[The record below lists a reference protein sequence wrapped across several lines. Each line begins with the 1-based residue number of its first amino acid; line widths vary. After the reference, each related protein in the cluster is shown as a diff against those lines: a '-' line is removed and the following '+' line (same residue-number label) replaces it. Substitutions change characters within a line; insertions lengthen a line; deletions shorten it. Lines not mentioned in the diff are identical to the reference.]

1 MPKTISLTIPDSEI
15 VPDILATF
23 SPEENYLMLKIG
35 SECLREGR
43 NAAIGL
49 SQKEMYQKIKDES
62 KGEVQR
68 LELDI
73 IVQKEITKKMEEKI
87 SRMYEGQVEKLEK
100 QIEFLSIQLKEHEND
115 NTKFVDKE
123 VEKAR
128 EKYDL
133 LLQEK
138 DRQNQLNREIFDKAE
153 KLISK
158 SNSKTSIA
166 IGDDGEQLFEN
177 LADTFKDFAGYKI
190 ENKAKQGHKG
200 DFHLFFEEFNV
211 LVDSKNYSGSV
222 QKKEIKKIE
231 SDLMVNDNMNYA
243 WLVSLNSN
251 VCEYNRFPIMTKWI
265 TTDVGV
271 KCILFINNLLEHKDP
286 KNILRQAWSI
296 CEDFYRLTK
305 KDNKEDVSLVK
316 YREKELLY
324 KKHINNL
331 QDRVSEMRRH
341 INGTLNVLKHMDND
355 LLEMLSLASDEI
367 IEEKTGLNGK
377 INEWWN
383 MNIEYSGDE
392 NKLTS
397 TEIWSKFKRE
407 HKDYVLEN
415 KVTIDQFKD
424 VITSIAGSS
433 TYTEK
438 TKKSAIE
445 FNGFQFKEVVIENI
459 VVEEIEPIK
468 KTKKE
473 KNIEHYFD
481 KKKDEK
487 ILNEYEDIN
496 NDIMTIS
503 EMNNIRPWEVVSL
516 LVRNKIIIKR
526 VEARGYDIYKE
537 TDEYKQNCNK

>member
-1 MPKTISLTIPDSEI
+1 
-15 VPDILATF
+15 
-23 SPEENYLMLKIG
+23 
-35 SECLREGR
+35 
-43 NAAIGL
+43 
-49 SQKEMYQKIKDES
+49 
-62 KGEVQR
+62 
-68 LELDI
+68 
-73 IVQKEITKKMEEKI
+73 
-87 SRMYEGQVEKLEK
+87 
-100 QIEFLSIQLKEHEND
+100 
-115 NTKFVDKE
+115 
-123 VEKAR
+123 
-128 EKYDL
+128 
-133 LLQEK
+133 
-138 DRQNQLNREIFDKAE
+138 
-153 KLISK
+153 
-158 SNSKTSIA
+158 
-166 IGDDGEQLFEN
+166 
-177 LADTFKDFAGYKI
+177 
-190 ENKAKQGHKG
+190 
-200 DFHLFFEEFNV
+200 V

-251 VCEYNRFPIMTKWI
+251 ICEYNRFTIMTKWI

-331 QDRVSEMRRH
+331 QDRVSEMRRQ
-341 INGTLNVLKHMDND
+341 INGCANVLKHMDND

-377 INEWWN
+377 ISEWWN
-383 MNIEYSGDE
+383 MNIEYTGDE

-397 TEIWSKFKRE
+397 TEIWSRFKRE
-407 HKDYVLEN
+407 YKDYVLEN

-424 VITSIAGSS
+424 VITNIAGSS

-445 FNGFQFKEVVIENI
+445 FTGFQFKEIVIENI
-459 VVEEIEPIK
+459 AVEEIEPIK

-473 KNIEHYFD
+473 KKIQYYFHEEKD
-481 KKKDEK
+481 KK
-487 ILNEYEDIN
+487 ILQQYEDIN
-496 NDIMTIS
+496 KDIMTIS
-503 EMNNIRPWEVVSL
+503 EENNIRPWEVVSL